1 MALKSAYNYVRENI
15 DSNFDKYVA
24 DNVSYGC
31 EEDIED
37 IKRWISEEG
46 EDAQV
51 ALYYAQHEGAYVF
64 NDFDIYV
71 EGMDFTYDNYLITT
85 LKKALA
91 VLELQD
97 EMFDNISL
105 SSSYIYFAQMDSF
118 PEFVRTF
125 HSHEDSVEP
134 ANFK

>member
-1 MALKSAYNYVRENI
+1 MNRRKVECIMALKSAYNYVRENI

-97 EMFDNISL
+97 EMFDNVTNCLWGIKL
-105 SSSYIYFAQMDSF
+105 EHIYYSILC
-118 PEFVRTF
+118 
-125 HSHEDSVEP
+125 
-134 ANFK
+134 

>member
-24 DNVSYGC
+24 DNISYGC

-37 IKRWISEEG
+37 IKRW
-46 EDAQV
+46 
-51 ALYYAQHEGAYVF
+51 
-64 NDFDIYV
+64 
-71 EGMDFTYDNYLITT
+71 ITT

-97 EMFDNISL
+97 EMFDN
-105 SSSYIYFAQMDSF
+105 M
-118 PEFVRTF
+118 T
-125 HSHEDSVEP
+125 
-134 ANFK
+134 N

>member
-1 MALKSAYNYVRENI
+1 MSGKISTATLINTLQITYLTAVKRI
-15 DSNFDKYVA
+15 LRIL
-24 DNVSYGC
+24 

-97 EMFDNISL
+97 EMFDN
-105 SSSYIYFAQMDSF
+105 
-118 PEFVRTF
+118 VT
-125 HSHEDSVEP
+125 
-134 ANFK
+134 N

>member
-1 MALKSAYNYVRENI
+1 MKDIYILLRSSAIGSSWWLFLVY
-15 DSNFDKYVA
+15 KL
-24 DNVSYGC
+24 
-31 EEDIED
+31 
-37 IKRWISEEG
+37 ISEEG

-85 LKKALA
+85 LKKVLA

-97 EMFDNISL
+97 EMFDN
-105 SSSYIYFAQMDSF
+105 M
-118 PEFVRTF
+118 T
-125 HSHEDSVEP
+125 
-134 ANFK
+134 N